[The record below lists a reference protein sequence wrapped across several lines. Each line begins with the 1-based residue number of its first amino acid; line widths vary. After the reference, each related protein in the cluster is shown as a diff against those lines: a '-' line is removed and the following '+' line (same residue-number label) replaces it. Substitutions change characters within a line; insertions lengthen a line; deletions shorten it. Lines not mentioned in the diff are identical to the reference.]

1 MFLLVTSAIIVFLS
15 LLIYLFYA
23 SYYIGPGVYLKAQCK
38 VPVKEKTVFLSFD
51 DGPSAYTTRVLDV
64 LKRHNA
70 KAIFFLIGENAEKN
84 PELVKAIVAEGHVIG
99 NHSFCHKGTFPLM
112 SSKQIAEDIKH
123 CNQTLTDITGK
134 TPNLFR
140 PPFGVTNPLIASGL
154 KKTGIPF
161 KTIGWDV
168 RSFDTMGGDTDKI
181 LNRITDQIEPGSIV
195 LLHDRMEFS
204 AELLDK
210 LLTHLKT
217 EGWRIGIPKFQSTTN
232 N

>member
-23 SYYIGPGVYLKAQCK
+23 SYYIGSGVYLKAQCK

-99 NHSFCHKGTFPLM
+99 NHSFYHKGTFPLM

>member
-23 SYYIGPGVYLKAQCK
+23 SYYIGSGVYLKAQCK
-38 VPVKEKTVFLSFD
+38 LPVKEKTVFLSFD
-51 DGPSAYTTRVLDV
+51 DGPSAYTTGVLDV

-84 PELVKAIVAEGHVIG
+84 PELVRAIVAEGHEIG

-140 PPFGVTNPLIASGL
+140 PPFGVTNPLISSGL

-168 RSFDTMGGDTDKI
+168 RSFDTMGGENAKI
-181 LNRITDQIEPGSIV
+181 VDRITNQIEPGSII

-204 AELLDK
+204 AELLEL
-210 LLTHLKT
+210 LLTRLEN
-217 EGWRIGIPKFQSTTN
+217 EGWTIGVPKFEE
-232 N
+232 

>member
-23 SYYIGPGVYLKAQCK
+23 SYYIGSGVYLKAQCK

-123 CNQTLTDITGK
+123 CNQTLSDITGK